1 MWPLIR
7 KTLALILLVVAFTLA
22 AGFLYTGLQVR
33 RVQARY
39 PPTGRFID
47 VEGTRLHYIDRGIGP
62 PVVLIHGNA
71 GFVQDW
77 SEVVPLLAKRYHVL
91 ALDRPGHGASSRTS
105 ARYVTPDTQAHV
117 INSALQRLHVK
128 CPILVG
134 FSWGGGLS
142 LLYALQYSGDTCGL
156 VLIAPRAFP
165 EQATRSF
172 AYQLGRTPL
181 VGDLFR
187 HTVMLPIARR
197 IVRDRLITAYA
208 PDSPV
213 PAHAAAAIDLWSRPS
228 QAEATVWD
236 SKNLSDALRTAS
248 QRYRDILTPA
258 VIVVGDHDSPERESV
273 PLSKQIPAAELR
285 VLQSTGHFI
294 PQVRATAVV
303 ESIDRISVRVNE
315 RSP

>member
-1 MWPLIR
+1 MLPFIR
-7 KTLALILLVVAFTLA
+7 KILGLILLTVVITLG
-22 AGFLYTGLQVR
+22 AGFLYTGLQAR
-33 RVQARY
+33 RVEARY
-39 PPTGRFID
+39 PPSGQFID
-47 VEGTRLHYIDRGIGP
+47 IEGTRLHYIDRGIGP

-77 SEVVPLLAKRYHVL
+77 SEVLPLLARKYHVL
-91 ALDRPGHGASSRTS
+91 AVDRPGHGASSRTS
-105 ARYVTPDTQAHV
+105 ARYVTPDTQAHL
-117 INSALQRLHVK
+117 INVALQRLNVE
-128 CPILVG
+128 CPVLVG

-142 LLYALQYSGDTCGL
+142 LLYALQYPRETCGL

-172 AYQLGRTPL
+172 AYQLGRTPV

-197 IVRDRLITAYA
+197 IVRDRLVTAYA

-236 SKNLSDALRTAS
+236 SKNLGDALRAAS
-248 QRYRDILTPA
+248 QRYQEISTP
-258 VIVVGDHDSPERESV
+258 VLIIVGDHDSPERESV
-273 PLSKQIPAAELR
+273 PLSKQIPGTELR

-294 PQVRATAVV
+294 PQLRAPAVV
-303 ESIDRISVRVNE
+303 ESIDAISVRLHK